1 MVKHL
6 DATFVYRYNIKCYY
20 RNKFDREAVLE
31 NKEAE
36 KRLMNCLTNPEFV
49 EYAKYDQTNDR
60 ITVKSENFK
69 VTIDPVSKFLD
80 VPGFKKFYYDLLL
93 RQGIIRKSK
102 KKFGKLKLQPGTII
116 KGTAI
121 ALLLAAVLTAFVSR
135 TEMLNIDGTSNTPTE
150 IVQQIKA
157 EEPLSFATLEL
168 EQEDDEIK
176 PQTLDIK
183 YAQVETTMTEKAEV
197 PTQVEYIEETVI
209 TREEDL
215 SNSEKVNDIKEN
227 YMNEINE
234 ICELYGLNP
243 NLMLAIASQES
254 YGYHSTDTSNAAIG
268 LFQMEKG
275 VWVGHT
281 VNYIN
286 PYTGQTETIT
296 IQTSDLQDLKKNI
309 SLAFRYFKDE
319 CLVNA
324 NDNIFVAIQY
334 YNYGYGN
341 LNRVLDEYARIKGCT
356 REDVINNQDDLGWM
370 DYLYIIEEGDLD
382 YIPHMMRYI
391 DLEQFKID
399 FGITNEQL
407 EQIDGID
414 VEIVKRAK

>member
-6 DATFVYRYNIKCYY
+6 DATFCYSYGVRCYY
-20 RNKFDREAVLE
+20 INKFGNASAIN

-36 KRLMNCLTNPEFV
+36 TKLMLCLENYEFI
-49 EYAKYDQTNDR
+49 ENAKYDQEKDK
-60 ITVKSENFK
+60 ITIRSKNFN
-69 VTIDPVSKFLD
+69 VTISPASKFLD

-135 TEMLNIDGTSNTPTE
+135 TEMINIDGTSNTPTE
-150 IVQQIKA
+150 IVQQIKD

-176 PQTLDIK
+176 PQTLDRK
-183 YAQVETTMTEKAEV
+183 YDQVETTITESTEV

-215 SNSEKVNDIKEN
+215 SNSKKVNDIKEN

-324 NDNIFVAIQY
+324 NGNIFVAIQY

-341 LNRVLDEYARIKGCT
+341 LNKVLDEYARVKGCS
-356 REDVINNQDDLGWM
+356 RQEVINDQDDLGWM
-370 DYLYIIEEGDLD
+370 NYLHIINEGDLD

-391 DLEQFKID
+391 DIEQFITD
-399 FGITNEQL
+399 FDITNEQI

-414 VEIVKRAK
+414 VEIVKRTK

>member
-6 DATFVYRYNIKCYY
+6 DANFYYQYNASCYY
-20 RNKFDREAVLE
+20 RNKFDRESVLN

-36 KRLMNCLTNPEFV
+36 NKLMNCLLNPEFI
-49 EYAKYDQTNDR
+49 ENAKYD
-60 ITVKSENFK
+60 SEKDIIVVRSNNFK
-69 VTIDPVSKFLD
+69 VTINSVSKYLD
-80 VPGFKKFYYDLLL
+80 VPGMKEFYYNLLQ
-93 RQGIIRKSK
+93 RQGIIK
-102 KKFGKLKLQPGTII
+102 KTTKKHGKFKLQPNTIV
-116 KGTAI
+116 KGTAV
-121 ALLLAAVLTAFVSR
+121 ALVLAAVLTAFVSR
-135 TEMLNIDGTSNTPTE
+135 TEMINIDGTSNTPTE
-150 IVQQIKA
+150 IIQQIKD

-176 PQTLDIK
+176 TQTLDIK
-183 YAQVETTMTEKAEV
+183 YDQVETTMTERTEL
-197 PTQVEYIEETVI
+197 PTQVEYIEEIVI

-324 NDNIFVAIQY
+324 NGNVFVAIQY

-341 LNRVLDEYARIKGCT
+341 LNKVLDEYARVKGCS
-356 REDVINNQDDLGWM
+356 RQEVINNQDDLGWM
-370 DYLYIIEEGDLD
+370 NYLHIINEGDLD
-382 YIPHMMRYI
+382 YIPHLMRYI
-391 DLEQFKID
+391 DIEQFIAD
-399 FGITNEQL
+399 FGITNEQI

-414 VEIVKRAK
+414 VEIVKRTK